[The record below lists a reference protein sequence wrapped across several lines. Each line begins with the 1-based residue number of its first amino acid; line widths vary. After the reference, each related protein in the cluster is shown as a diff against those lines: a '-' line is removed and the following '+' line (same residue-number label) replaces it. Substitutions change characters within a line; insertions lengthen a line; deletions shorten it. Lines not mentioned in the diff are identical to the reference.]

1 MNRNQQQDEIT
12 ISLSE
17 ILKVLRR
24 KMLVIIAFAIFFAMI
39 SAFVNIFIITPKYS
53 STTKLYVIG
62 SDTITSISDL
72 QIGSSLTKDYIQ
84 LIQSRPVVQ
93 TVIDNLELNYT
104 YNELV
109 SEISI
114 TNPTDTRMLNI
125 TVTDEDPYLSKEIA
139 DEFAKVS
146 IEKIHEIM
154 LAEEPRMVEDGVV
167 DTRPVSPNKKK
178 NILTW
183 TALGTLVVMFIII
196 ISYLLDDTLKSE
208 DDIED
213 KLGLTTLGEIPL
225 EEQHQPL
232 FKDERFNFIN
242 KLLEPLRKDFR
253 KLCRKLPLAR
263 FKFLKNLARKL
274 TRR

>member
-72 QIGSSLTKDYIQ
+72 QIGSSLTQDYIQ

-93 TVIDNLELNYT
+93 TVIDNLELDRSYS
-104 YNELV
+104 ELL
-109 SEISI
+109 SEITI
-114 TNPTDTRMLNI
+114 TNPSDTRMLNI
-125 TVTDEDPYLSKEIA
+125 TVTDEDPYLAKEIA
-139 DEFAKVS
+139 DEFATVS
-146 IEKIHEIM
+146 IEKIHDIM

-167 DTRPVSPNKKK
+167 DTHPVSPNRKK
-178 NILTW
+178 NIVLW
-183 TALGTLVVMFIII
+183 TFLGTFVLIFIII
-196 ISYLLDDTLKSE
+196 VSYLLDDTLKSE
-208 DDIED
+208 NDIED
-213 KLGLTTLGEIPL
+213 RLGLTTLGEIPL
-225 EEQHQPL
+225 EEHSQPI
-232 FKDERFNFIN
+232 FKDERFKFLN

-274 TRR
+274 TRH